1 MKKSNNNNLIIML
14 NVVFTVVLVANVM
27 PPLFEVDN
35 TWDSSGSELTP
46 PDILIEENLAPNLIP
61 GAEQDYEYKNE
72 QYGLKVYF
80 QSEYSAESAD
90 LLKVTGNGHWL
101 SWQPSKMTI
110 GTGALNIAEAIPT
123 ATCSDG
129 IMNGNRIEYPGLY
142 TAPQTSEPI
151 VNDEYLIQPDKL
163 KHNIILTERSAIQPN
178 LQLDSK
184 TTLDFYGQLRYPNTL
199 RLFTNAREHTSDF
212 TTASSIEVRDA
223 YNNRIFILPAPYA
236 YELAKPSEMVEC
248 QYYIEFLT
256 PELGLDTRVINIA
269 IQTPYEWLKAPT
281 RSYPVVIDPTII
293 LPKDA
298 SQGKDS
304 FIMRGDH
311 TASDDYNNSN
321 FGKEIYLR
329 ITLDVT
335 DKEYVSRILLWFDVS
350 GIDPIAEIKSA
361 NLKLYFQGPE
371 SSLTI
376 AAYRVTKSWVEGTG
390 VMGQLGDD
398 GVCWNTSDGN
408 PLHVWSPGGD
418 RDIKEYANTD
428 VTTKNQWYSWDIAEL
443 VQEWVDEKYENH
455 GVMLVGKAGQDD
467 VEMQFSSSQG
477 GSYPR
482 LDINYNTP
490 PALNPDFD
498 GYIHAKPED
507 APVHYLDLNKLFV
520 DPDSDDNLNFQIWN
534 GNIFKELGIYSNE
547 FINISIQNN
556 ESLKFIPRANRFGT
570 DTIRLKALDKTG
582 SELEHQLEIKVNQVS
597 DPPKIIKIDNVQVRD
612 GWNDVVAQ
620 EAHSKNTTIT
630 IRDNDY
636 YFGTRHLFDL
646 SEDYIYPL
654 INAKY
659 SDDIIPIPPNV
670 PTKLRTAFNN
680 KGSQLTTSAKLFNM
694 SYETNTG
701 WGEKENW
708 KLMDELWWEILDGK
722 DSYRLLV
729 FDFTLKIYENDD
741 LYYEFSSEKAYNLA
755 FTNSWRDGKD
765 FINGQEQVS
774 LKFRPTNANVGEV
787 YVNVTATD
795 NGAENHTV
803 NLRFEV
809 MNSNNP
815 PINPSIICLKDGK
828 PCTEFTT
835 ADTVRLEGSADD
847 PDFYIPEP
855 IERLSYEW
863 HSDLQGEVGT
873 TQNLETKLIKGEH
886 EMTLKVIDSEGE
898 FIKTSIMIN
907 IKNQPS
913 IDNENASNDY
923 VDVAD
928 DVLSYSYRQHTANRT
943 STFDVELGKFRNI
956 DIVALGSNRDDY
968 DLIIYLTVDG
978 IISNLTGYEY
988 EIFLVKPFHMEAE
1001 HDVRDKYKS
1010 SIPNEL
1016 YHPEK
1021 FEYYAKFTFEDGSIS
1036 EEDPSTLIIIED
1048 LGDLEAGDASNQ
1060 PLEADFGVF
1069 AIAKYNSF
1077 DPSGDPLKHDF
1088 AYDSAGHGSVDA
1100 PTLTTKEDP
1109 TDVVEELG
1117 ENFTWIIVGVA
1128 VVIVIII
1135 VAAIF
1140 LRKRKESGTA
1150 KSAKDDGVIYDTSEL
1165 EVLAPGQVAHRAPPP
1180 STGTIPQPAQQLQP
1194 IAPPPRYQVPPPR
1207 APVPLEPGQQVQ
1219 APQSQP
1225 QPQPQPQQ
1233 PPVQSYPQQV
1243 PGQVPGQ
1250 PQQQRQQLKRY

>member
-1 MKKSNNNNLIIML
+1 ML

-35 TWDSSGSELTP
+35 TWDSSESELTP
-46 PDILIEENLAPNLIP
+46 PDILIEENLAPTLIP
-61 GAEQDYEYKNE
+61 VDGQDYEYKNE

-80 QSEYSAESAD
+80 QSEYSAGPAD
-90 LLKVTGNGHWL
+90 LFKVTGNGHWL
-101 SWQPSKMTI
+101 SWQPSKMAI
-110 GTGALNIAEAIPT
+110 GTGAQNIAEAITT
-123 ATCSDG
+123 ATGSNG

-142 TAPQTSEPI
+142 ADPQTSEPI

-163 KHNIILTERSAIQPN
+163 KHNIILNERSAIQPN

-184 TTLDFYGQLRYPNTL
+184 TTLDFYGQLMYPNTL
-199 RLFTNAREHTSDF
+199 RLFTYARERTIDF
-212 TTASSIEVRDA
+212 TTTSSIELRDA
-223 YNNRIFILPAPYA
+223 NNNPIFMLPAPYA

-248 QYYIEFLT
+248 QYSIEFLT
-256 PELGLDTRVINIA
+256 PEHGLDTRVINIA
-269 IQTPYEWLKAPT
+269 IQTPYEWLKAPS

-293 LPKDA
+293 LPKD
-298 SQGKDS
+298 SSKGKDS
-304 FIMRGDH
+304 FIMRGNQTTPFEH
-311 TASDDYNNSN
+311 TNSN
-321 FGKEIYLR
+321 FGKESYLR
-329 ITLDVT
+329 ITLDDST
-335 DKEYVSRILLWFDVS
+335 TEDISRILLWFDVS

-361 NLKLYFQGPE
+361 NLKLYFQGPT

-376 AAYRVTKSWVEGTG
+376 AAYRVTKGWVEGTG
-390 VMGQLGDD
+390 RMSQAGDD

-418 RDIKEYANTD
+418 RDVKEYAITD
-428 VTTKNQWYSWDIAEL
+428 VTTSGQWYSWDITEL
-443 VQEWVDEKYENH
+443 VQEWVDGTENH

-467 VEMQFSSSQG
+467 VEMQFSSSEYTQ
-477 GSYPR
+477 YPR
-482 LDINYNTP
+482 LDITYNTP
-490 PALNPDFD
+490 PAINPDFD
-498 GYIHAKPED
+498 GYIHTKIED
-507 APVHYLDLNKLFV
+507 APVHYLDLNKLFI

-534 GNIFKELGIYSNE
+534 GDEFKELGIYNNE

-556 ESLKFIPRANRFGT
+556 ESLLFKPRANRFGT
-570 DTIRLKALDKTG
+570 DTISLKALDKTS

-612 GWNDVVAQ
+612 GWNDVTAQ

-636 YFGTRHLFDL
+636 YFGTKHLFDL

-659 SDDIIPIPPNV
+659 SDDIIPEPPYV
-670 PTKLRTAFNN
+670 PTKLRNAFNN
-680 KGSQLTTSAKLFNM
+680 KGYELTTSAKLFNM
-694 SYETNTG
+694 SFETSTG

-765 FINGQEQVS
+765 FINALEHVS

-809 MNSNNP
+809 TNSNNP

-828 PCTEFTT
+828 PCTDFTT

-855 IERLSYEW
+855 IERLNYEW
-863 HSDLQGEVGT
+863 HSDLQGEVGS

-886 EMTLKVIDSEGE
+886 EMTLKVIDSEDE

-907 IKNQPS
+907 IMNQPT
-913 IDNENASNDY
+913 IDYENASNDY

-943 STFDVELGKFRNI
+943 STFDVELGKFKNI

-968 DLIIYLTVDG
+968 DLIIYLTVNG

-1010 SIPNEL
+1010 SIYDEL

-1021 FEYYAKFTFEDGSIS
+1021 FEYYAKFTLEDGSIS
-1036 EEDPSTLIIIED
+1036 EEDPSTLIIIKD
-1048 LGDLEAGDASNQ
+1048 LGDLEAGDTSNQ

-1088 AYDSAGHGSVDA
+1088 AYDSGGHGSVDA

-1109 TDVVEELG
+1109 PDVIEDLG
-1117 ENFTWIIVGVA
+1117 ENFTWILFGIA

-1135 VAAIF
+1135 IAAIF
-1140 LRKRKESGTA
+1140 LRKRKESGAA
-1150 KSAKDDGVIYDTSEL
+1150 KSAKDNGVIYDTSQL
-1165 EVLAPGQVAHRAPPP
+1165 EVLAPGTVAHRAPPP
-1180 STGTIPQPAQQLQP
+1180 STGTMPMPAQQLQP
-1194 IAPPPRYQVPPPR
+1194 IAPPPQYQVPPPR
-1207 APVPLEPGQQVQ
+1207 APVPLEQEQVP

-1225 QPQPQPQQ
+1225 QPQPPQQ
-1233 PPVQSYPQQV
+1233 QPLQPYPQQV

-1250 PQQQRQQLKRY
+1250 QPQQQRQQLKRY